1 MLVVVVVVVVVVV
14 DGGVA
19 VVVVVVGGVVVVV
32 VEEVVVD
39 EVVVDE
45 VVVDVLVEVLVGRG
59 GCVVLRTGGGTYVG
73 WVVTPACGRYLTL
86 PGGGSWR
93 TG

>member
-1 MLVVVVVVVVVVV
+1 MVVGVVV
-14 DGGVA
+14 GGGGGGGGA

-32 VEEVVVD
+32 VED
-39 EVVVDE
+39 VVVDE